1 MARAKV
7 QWGFHILVGEAVW
20 SRGRDNQWREQQEHS
35 AHRGRPSILILRS
48 LLLSSM
54 FPSPTARSFS
64 TLSSPS
70 LSFLFPSFSSLSLY
84 FLSSFPLFS
93 HPPHTRIVC
102 ANVCIAYSESM
113 FRPLLLT
120 NAVLLLLYPSMFHLF
135 VIHSILCTVEYK
147 VGARKDTFLQLHY
160 LLPFSIFPSS
170 SSPLF
175 PYFLSPLLFFPPLFP
190 SLCFSC
196 ILL

>member
-1 MARAKV
+1 
-7 QWGFHILVGEAVW
+7 
-20 SRGRDNQWREQQEHS
+20 
-35 AHRGRPSILILRS
+35 
-48 LLLSSM
+48 
-54 FPSPTARSFS
+54 
-64 TLSSPS
+64 
-70 LSFLFPSFSSLSLY
+70 
-84 FLSSFPLFS
+84 
-93 HPPHTRIVC
+93 
-102 ANVCIAYSESM
+102 M

-175 PYFLSPLLFFPPLFP
+175 PYFLPLSP
-190 SLCFSC
+190 SLLPSSFSLS
-196 ILL
+196 LLLLYPSVIAGGWCVWVEVDSSECTGQLGRDRRQCDSALKTQGQLSSDCNHLTYQ